1 MKLIVGLG
9 NPDKKYEGTYHN
21 IGFCAVEKIAKLYH
35 TQFSKKMCSSIIAE
49 TCFGKEKIILAK
61 PMTYMNLSGTAVYEF
76 IKKYKIQPKDVFVI
90 VDDID
95 LEKGKFRFRENGSAG
110 SHNGM
115 KDIVSKIGTE
125 FHRLRIG
132 IGRDENMDLADYVLS
147 KIDNESKNLIDNAM
161 NEGISFLINRV
172 KDDNK

>member
-9 NPDKKYEGTYHN
+9 NPDKKYEKTYHN
-21 IGFCAVEKIAKLYH
+21 IGFMAVEKIAKQYH
-35 TQFSKKMCSSIIAE
+35 TQFSKKMCNSIIAE
-49 TCFGKEKIILAK
+49 TYFEKEKVILAK

-76 IKKYKIQPKDVFVI
+76 VKKFKLAPKDVFVV

-95 LEKGKFRFRENGSAG
+95 LEKGKYRFRENGSAG

-125 FHRLRIG
+125 FPRLRIG
-132 IGRDENMDLADYVLS
+132 IGRDENLDLATYVLS
-147 KIDNESKNLIDNAM
+147 RIDNESLQKINVAID
-161 NEGISFLINRV
+161 EGVEFLINRV
-172 KDDNK
+172 KK